1 MEPWITPIVII
12 LGKYALDKG
21 AELGKEV
28 GPKALDTARE
38 MFGMILERIGRTKPE
53 TAQEFPADPDTYRKP
68 LEKALAEA
76 AAADPAFADRLR
88 ALLAEYEGAAREHGA
103 PAGGV
108 RVEVRDDG
116 VAAVGDGAVAGGV
129 VAVGGDVTGS
139 IVAGRGRRERDAGS
153 EDEAIQ
159 P

>member
-1 MEPWITPIVII
+1 MEAWITPIVII

-21 AELGKEV
+21 AELGREV

-38 MFGMILERIGRTKPE
+38 MFGMVLERIGRTKPE
-53 TAQEFPADPDTYRKP
+53 TAQEFPADPATYQKP

-88 ALLAEYEGAAREHGA
+88 ALLAEYEAAAREHGA

-108 RVEVRDDG
+108 RVEVRG
-116 VAAVGDGAVAGGV
+116 SGAAAVGPGAVAAGAGGV
-129 VAVGGDVTGS
+129 AVRGDVSGGIVTG
-139 IVAGRGRRERDAGS
+139 GRGG
-153 EDEAIQ
+153 EDGEPQ
-159 P
+159 PV